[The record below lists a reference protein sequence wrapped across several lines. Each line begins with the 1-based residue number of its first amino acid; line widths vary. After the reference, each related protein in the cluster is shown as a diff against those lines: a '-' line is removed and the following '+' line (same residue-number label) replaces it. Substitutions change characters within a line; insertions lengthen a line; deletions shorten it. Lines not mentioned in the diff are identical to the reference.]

1 MSDPGC
7 SLISTGDEGGGE
19 AVVCLVCKDTLD
31 PINAHSGTHPLCES
45 MDDQLDLEIKREF
58 TEIIHW
64 ADLNSSRSLQTAIG
78 PSELGTPCDRRIAY
92 RLAGAAEINE
102 MRDPWPAIVGTGV
115 HLWLEDAV
123 TRWQSKN
130 FKAAKYMTEAELV
143 IEDVIGHTDVYRDGI
158 VIDYKTAG
166 TDAFRKMRKEG
177 PSRGYRIQTQLYGLG
192 HANAGRP
199 VTHVCL
205 IVLPRAG
212 WLRDMYVWTD
222 VYRPQIALDA
232 LARKRSIEA
241 GIKAVNIWKHPE
253 VYERIPAMEDH
264 CGMCPFYRKNGM
276 MNLEGAN
283 EKGCPGV

>member
-1 MSDPGC
+1 VGVKPV
-7 SLISTGDEGGGE
+7 I
-19 AVVCLVCKDTLD
+19 CLVCRDELD

-58 TEIIHW
+58 TEIIYW
-64 ADLNSSRSLQTAIG
+64 ADLNSARSLQTTIG
-78 PSELGTPCDRRIAY
+78 PSELGTPCDRKIAY
-92 RLAGAAEINE
+92 RLAGAAEVNE

-115 HLWLEDAV
+115 HMWMEEAV
-123 TRWQSKN
+123 ARWQAGN
-130 FKAAKYMTEAELV
+130 TLNVEYMTEAELKIGDIV
-143 IEDVIGHTDVYRDGI
+143 GHTDVYRDGI

-166 TDAFRKMRKEG
+166 VDAFKKMRKEG

-192 HANAGRP
+192 HADAGRP

-205 IVLPRAG
+205 IVLPRSG

-222 VYRPQIALDA
+222 VYRPSVALDA
-232 LARKRSIEA
+232 LARKRSIES
-241 GIKAVNIWKHPE
+241 GLRAVDIWKHPE
-253 VYERIPAMEDH
+253 VYDKIPAVEDH

-283 EKGCPGV
+283 EKGCPGA